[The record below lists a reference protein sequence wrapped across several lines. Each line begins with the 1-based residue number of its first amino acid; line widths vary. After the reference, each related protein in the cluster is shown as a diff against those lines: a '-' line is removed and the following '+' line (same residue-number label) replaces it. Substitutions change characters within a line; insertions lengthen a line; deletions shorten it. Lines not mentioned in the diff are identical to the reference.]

1 MLCSAND
8 SNTRQ
13 ANWEIPDTPIQVFN
27 VNGIT
32 FRNNSFA
39 TDSNCARSVANYA
52 APIYL
57 VNCTNVVGVSGASR
71 AAAGPAAAD
80 GGAASL
86 QLPLQLGGADYAN
99 SSAELA
105 APAAAASFA
114 QQAGGML
121 SFQNSAGTLT

>member
-1 MLCSAND
+1 M
-8 SNTRQ
+8 
-13 ANWEIPDTPIQVFN
+13 FN

-71 AAAGPAAAD
+71 AAATFQAAAGPAAAD

-86 QLPLQLGGADYAN
+86 QLPLQLGGADYTS
-99 SSAELA
+99 SSAEVA